1 MKSICATNNF
11 QISTRLRISPQNKT
25 ASWCKTTALIFFSNF
40 FGKPLDFSLWVHYN
54 MNVPT
59 KKGGEYDLGIQ
70 KGTKLTDTP
79 KDRTLKIRFD
89 ADTDMKL
96 NAVCSATGKT
106 KAQVIREGIDKL
118 YAEIQKK

>member
-1 MKSICATNNF
+1 M
-11 QISTRLRISPQNKT
+11 
-25 ASWCKTTALIFFSNF
+25 
-40 FGKPLDFSLWVHYN
+40 
-54 MNVPT
+54 
-59 KKGGEYDLGIQ
+59 GIQ

-79 KDRTLKIRFD
+79 KDKTLKIRFD

-118 YAEIQKK
+118 YAELVKK